1 MSDHDM
7 AASGPVEPAHIEAA
21 AEALASR
28 VRGRL
33 IRPGDA
39 SYEQARH
46 VYNAQHDRHPAL
58 IVQAA
63 DKADVTATLAA
74 VRDTGMALAVRGGGH
89 SVAGYGTCDAGLVL
103 DLGGLN
109 DCRVDPEA
117 RTLRAGGGAT
127 WADLNRAAA
136 AFGLATPGGIVS
148 TTGIAGLT
156 LGGGLGY
163 LNRRFGLAC
172 DNLIAADV
180 VTADGECLTCRED
193 AHAELFWA
201 LRGGG
206 GNFGVVTAFEY
217 RLHEVPDIL
226 GGPTFYPLDGE
237 VIRRYRERICEAPE
251 ALGALLA
258 ITPGP
263 PLPFLP
269 EDWHGRPMAA
279 VLSCWSGPEAE
290 DARIGEWLADLGEI
304 QGQALRRM
312 PYPTINTLLDE
323 LLPPGL
329 HHYWKGCF
337 SGPPTDEA
345 IAVHLDFGA
354 RLPSAETATL
364 LFPLDGASGRVE
376 AGATAFAYRDAGF
389 ATALGPSWS
398 DPADSERNIAW
409 GRDYYRAL
417 RPYTDGGGYVNFMAD
432 DDGHR
437 VADNYRQHYDRLAR
451 LKARVDPGNLFRL
464 NHNIPPADRVA

>member
-7 AASGPVEPAHIEAA
+7 AASGPGEPSQIEAA

-28 VRGRL
+28 VKGRL

-39 SYEQARH
+39 DYEAARH
-46 VYNAQHDRHPAL
+46 VYNALHDRYPAL
-58 IVQAA
+58 IVQPAET
-63 DKADVTATLAA
+63 ADVVATLAA
-74 VRDTGMALAVRGGGH
+74 ARTTGLPLAVRGGGH
-89 SVAGYGTCDAGLVL
+89 SVAGYATCDGGLVL
-103 DLGGLN
+103 DLAALN

-172 DNLIAADV
+172 DNLFAADV
-180 VTADGECLTCRED
+180 VTADGECLSCRKD
-193 AHAELFWA
+193 DHTELFWA

-237 VIRRYRERICEAPE
+237 VIRRYVARIFEAPE
-251 ALGALLA
+251 PLGALLA
-258 ITPGP
+258 ITRGP

-269 EDWHGRPMAA
+269 EAWHGRPMVA

-290 DARIGEWLADLGEI
+290 DARVGEWLADLGEVV
-304 QGQALRRM
+304 GQALRRM
-312 PYPTINTLLDE
+312 PYPVINTLFDE

-337 SGPPTDEA
+337 SGAPTDEA
-345 IAVHLDFGA
+345 IAVHLDFGE

-364 LFPLDGASGRVE
+364 LFPLDGACGRV
-376 AGATAFAYRDAGF
+376 ASDATAFAYRDAAF
-389 ATALGPSWS
+389 ATALGPSWA

-417 RPYTDGGGYVNFMAD
+417 RPHTDDGGYVNFMAD

-464 NHNIPPADRVA
+464 NHNIPPAERVD